1 MVTASFGV
9 AEFDGDLD
17 LERLLKA
24 ADEALYRVKNF
35 GRNRV
40 ELSEV
45 PNEEELS

>member
-17 LERLLKA
+17 LERLIKA
-24 ADEALYRVKNF
+24 ADEALNKAKNL

-40 ELSEV
+40 ELSAV
-45 PNEEELS
+45 RNEEELS